1 MGDRGGGGPLMIDP
15 PITKLAAFFW
25 LAVRFNRFPPTNR
38 PYIPTKKGIA
48 KNIEK
53 KPLKKNK
60 EITKK
65 KDKKV
70 FHQRPRPRWA
80 GPVGALET
88 DRIKMATAHQRKS
101 FSASFFF
108 YLNFQLRNYWA
119 GRTKRTI
126 ESRGNS

>member
-1 MGDRGGGGPLMIDP
+1 MIDP

-65 KDKKV
+65 KG
-70 FHQRPRPRWA
+70 QEGLPSTSTA
-80 GPVGALET
+80 AVGG
-88 DRIKMATAHQRKS
+88 
-101 FSASFFF
+101 
-108 YLNFQLRNYWA
+108 A
-119 GRTKRTI
+119 GRCI
-126 ESRGNS
+126 GNGPN